1 MNIDAIK
8 KRKGAK
14 KAGEIP
20 IEVLT
25 LLNNGCIETVNLT
38 EWLAIDHSQLIKTTF
53 PALAIDKNMINELI
67 IQINSQKKP
76 STMNTIKIVGTFL
89 YEKFVNTKQYD
100 ILFEQLCSHLSDSL
114 RCYACYFMALHTG
127 ISLEEKLNRLKTL
140 VNDNH
145 FGVREIIWMALRP
158 EMSNNLDFSIS
169 FLSYWAENKEENI
182 RRFCTEA
189 LRPRGVWCSHIEAL
203 KEKPEMYLPIL
214 DKLKSDSSKYVQD
227 SVGNWLNDASKTRPD
242 FVIEICRNWEKS
254 SPTKETKY
262 IIKKAL
268 RTIESK

>member
-1 MNIDAIK
+1 MLFVFVVMMFSSLAQ
-8 KRKGAK
+8 A
-14 KAGEIP
+14 AG
-20 IEVLT
+20 
-25 LLNNGCIETVNLT
+25 
-38 EWLAIDHSQLIKTTF
+38 
-53 PALAIDKNMINELI
+53 ALAIDENMINELI

-89 YEKFVNTKQYD
+89 YEKFINTKQYD
-100 ILFEQLCSHLSDSL
+100 ILFEQLRSHLSDSL

-182 RRFCTEA
+182 RRFSTEA
-189 LRPRGVWCSHIEAL
+189 LRPRGVWCSHIESL